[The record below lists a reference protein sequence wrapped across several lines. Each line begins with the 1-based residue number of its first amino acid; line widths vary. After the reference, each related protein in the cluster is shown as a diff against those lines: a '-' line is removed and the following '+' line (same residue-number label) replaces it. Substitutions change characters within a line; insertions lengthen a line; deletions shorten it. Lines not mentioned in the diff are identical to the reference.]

1 MTPLLV
7 AAGAAV
13 GAVLRYLAGH
23 VGDDGFPT
31 GTLAVNL
38 LGSLALGALVAGD
51 PSGSAV
57 ALVGTGLCGGLTTFS
72 AFAVRTVGEGPR
84 RGTAY
89 AVVTVV
95 GSVAACALG
104 FGLVSALG

>member
-1 MTPLLV
+1 MTPMLV

-23 VGDDGFPT
+23 LGDDGFPT

-38 LGSLALGALVAGD
+38 LGSLGLGALVASD
-51 PSGSAV
+51 PTASAL
-57 ALVGTGLCGGLTTFS
+57 ALLGTGVCGGLTTFS

-89 AVVTVV
+89 AVVTVA

-104 FGLVSALG
+104 FAVVDLLR

>member
-13 GAVLRYLAGH
+13 GAALRYLAGH
-23 VGDDGFPT
+23 AWDDVFPT

-38 LGSLALGALVAGD
+38 LGSLALGALVAAE
-51 PSGSAV
+51 PSDSAV
-57 ALVGTGLCGGLTTFS
+57 ALLGTGVCGGLTTYS

-84 RGTAY
+84 RGAAY
-89 AVVTVV
+89 AALTVV
-95 GSVAACALG
+95 GSLAACALG
-104 FGLVSALG
+104 FAVVRATL